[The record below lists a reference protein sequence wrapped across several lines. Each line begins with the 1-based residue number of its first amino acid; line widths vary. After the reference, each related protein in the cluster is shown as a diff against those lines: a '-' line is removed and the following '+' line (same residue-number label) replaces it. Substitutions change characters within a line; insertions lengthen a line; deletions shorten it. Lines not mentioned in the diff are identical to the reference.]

1 MAETPDDV
9 RRDIELT
16 RERMSTTLDQLE
28 NKLNVTQMVRENP
41 WPAVGLAVA
50 AGFILSGSRADVKA
64 AAATVAATR
73 GASGR
78 LGPVLDDLVSQ
89 VVSNVSTA
97 FENRVTSWVDEIRG
111 AIGTVDQQGGQQRF
125 GGQQQNQGANR
136 FADVPDNSS
145 GYGAAG
151 SRNPSQQQGG
161 LVSQSGSAGI
171 GGTSG
176 SEAGAASG
184 ASGYGAGPAH
194 SGPSSF
200 GNASSGTSPMGPGA
214 GGAGTSGTPGFSGQ
228 PGGTRAD

>member
-28 NKLNVTQMVRENP
+28 RKLDVTQLVRENP

-89 VVSNVSTA
+89 VVANVSTA
-97 FENRVTSWVDEIRG
+97 FENRVTSWVDEIRD
-111 AIGTVDQQGGQQRF
+111 AIGTGNQPGSQQGGQQRL
-125 GGQQQNQGANR
+125 GGPQQQGTNR
-136 FADVPDNSS
+136 FADVGNANGGDFGS
-145 GYGAAG
+145 GYASA
-151 SRNPSQQQGG
+151 
-161 LVSQSGSAGI
+161 GSAGI
-171 GGTSG
+171 AGTHTDS
-176 SEAGAASG
+176 A
-184 ASGYGAGPAH
+184 GYGTGPTHAT
-194 SGPSSF
+194 PSSF
-200 GNASSGTSPMGPGA
+200 GNAAEGTSPGGPGN
-214 GGAGTSGTPGFSGQ
+214 
-228 PGGTRAD
+228 TRAD